1 MTRGK
6 LVFLASLALL
16 GMAVVFAGAGPAA
29 AQATVSSGAV
39 AGVDNIAPAPVT
51 SLATEVDLAGPSV
64 ALTWEL
70 SADDY
75 SRPVPVGQDF
85 TSGGT
90 FVNTNDVAKY
100 TIERA
105 DLGGTFAPVGSVAS
119 GMISYTDTT
128 VVSGTTYLYQVMAVD
143 GAGNESEAAE
153 SESIS
158 LGPPPAFAISPA
170 LTDTINV
177 GQAGKDSTA
186 TVTYIIQNTATDATS
201 MMTVTAAVTGTGF
214 AVSPASKTI
223 GAGKADT
230 LKVTFAAAQVANRNG
245 TYTGG
250 LTIQSNDPNNRQKTA
265 RLKATVA
272 GALAAPTLDLSGLSI
287 SFATVQVGQTAT
299 RSLKITNKGGFALQ
313 TKVTLTGDAAF
324 SISKDST
331 TVSVAPSDSLVVIA
345 SFMPDTAKTYTATI
359 AIASNDPNRPTAS
372 VALSGGGSVGA
383 AGPKVGVDAA
393 GKQIIGFLNEDN
405 KVDLS
410 DFFLFADFFGTSSTS
425 ANWNPA
431 ADFSGDGLVN
441 LTDFFLFA
449 DDFGKTAVSFQ

>member
-16 GMAVVFAGAGPAA
+16 GMAVVFAGAGPATA
-29 AQATVSSGAV
+29 AATVSSGAV

-51 SLATEVDLAGPSV
+51 SLETEVDLAGPSV
-64 ALTWEL
+64 ALTWVL

-75 SRPVPVGQDF
+75 VRPVPVGQDF

-90 FVNTNDVAKY
+90 FANTNDVAKY
-100 TIERA
+100 AIERA
-105 DLGGTFAPVGSVAS
+105 DLGGTFAAVGSVAS
-119 GMISYTDTT
+119 GMNSYTDTT
-128 VVSGTTYLYQVMAVD
+128 VVSGTTYVYQVMAVD
-143 GAGNESEAAE
+143 GADNESEAVE
-153 SESIS
+153 SESVG

-177 GQAGKDSTA
+177 GTVGLNATA
-186 TVTYIIQNTATDATS
+186 TVTYIIRNTATDSTAA
-201 MMTVTAAVTGTGF
+201 MTVTAAVTGAGF
-214 AVSPASKTI
+214 AVSPASKTV
-223 GAGKADT
+223 GAGKTDT
-230 LKVTFAAAQVANRNG
+230 LKITFAAAQVANRNG
-245 TYTGG
+245 AYAGG

-265 RLKATVA
+265 ALKATVA
-272 GALAAPTLDLSGLSI
+272 GALAPPTLDLSGLSI
-287 SFATVQVGQTAT
+287 SFATVQVGQTST
-299 RSLKITNKGGFALQ
+299 KSLKITNKGGFALQ

-331 TVSVAPSDSLVVIA
+331 TVSVAPSDSLVVVA
-345 SFMPDTAKTYTATI
+345 SFAPDTTKAYTATI
-359 AIASNDPNRPTAS
+359 AIASNDPSRPTAS
-372 VALSGGGSVGA
+372 VALSGGGSAGV
-383 AGPKVGVDAA
+383 AGPKIGVDAT
-393 GKQIIGFLNEDN
+393 GKQIIGFLNEDS

-410 DFFLFADFFGTSSTS
+410 DFFLFADVFGASATS

-431 ADFSGDGLVN
+431 ADFSGDGVVN